1 MINFGLPYQGSKS
14 KIAADIIKVL
24 PPATRFVDVFA
35 GGCAMIHAAILSKKY
50 GSYLANDVTL
60 TPHLFKD
67 AICGKYHNETRWI
80 SREDYEQMKNKD
92 LYVRFSWSFG
102 NNGISYLYS
111 REIEPYK
118 RACHYAVVFDDFGP
132 LSELC
137 PEVWQAAQSA
147 LRGKTNLRTRRLLF
161 GPAIVRRLKELHD
174 PSLIDKNPLYAS
186 CHKRSRPDAT
196 YLESLERLERLQSLE
211 RLERLQSLEIRTG
224 DYRGI
229 EIRPGDI
236 IYCDPPYKNTAG
248 YNKSD
253 FDHEAFYDWVEA
265 QQAPVY
271 VSEYNMPEDRFM
283 CIWRKKTTQRL
294 SQNGSSF
301 AEERLYVKR
310 PKSCLKK

>member
-1 MINFGLPYQGSKS
+1 
-14 KIAADIIKVL
+14 
-24 PPATRFVDVFA
+24 
-35 GGCAMIHAAILSKKY
+35 MIHAAILSRKY
-50 GSYLANDVTL
+50 KSYVANDVTL
-60 TPHLFKD
+60 IPHLFKE
-67 AICGKYHNETRWI
+67 AISGKYHNETRWI
-80 SREDYEQMKNKD
+80 SREDYKQMKDKD

-137 PEVWQAAQSA
+137 PEVWRAAQLA
-147 LRGKTNLRTRRLLF
+147 LRGQTNLRTRRLLF
-161 GPAIVRRLKELHD
+161 GPAIVKRLKELRD

-196 YLESLERLERLQSLE
+196 YLQS
-211 RLERLQSLEIRTG
+211 LERLQSLEIITG

-236 IYCDPPYKNTAG
+236 IYCDPPYKDTAG

-265 QQAPVY
+265 QPVPVF

-294 SQNGSSF
+294 SKNGSSF